1 MTGIC
6 CTNHRAYTCFSFFR
20 SATMPPT
27 PFLMPFKAV
36 RLLVFA
42 LFSLFLLTSGPVWA
56 GQSIIQPKQV
66 KLLAQLAQHPVWLK
80 LLHFNAGQSEVL
92 SNDFFLSP
100 EGRHNPEAELRA
112 TIDAYSKPWPADN
125 GDAHARCRFPAR
137 YLWLS
142 SQIPLPDYTPQPS
155 QCINLSKWSLPEQ
168 VKSISVFL
176 VSGYLGNPASVFGHS
191 LLKFNTDS
199 RDDQGGLFDLTVNY
213 GALVPKDE
221 SALRY
226 IVNGI
231 AGGYQAGFS
240 DRYFYTQDLVYS
252 RKEFRDIWDY
262 ELHLSDE
269 QKKFLILHLWEI
281 LGKKFI
287 YYFFD
292 ENCSFRLAELLE
304 LILEEPLLE
313 NSRFWYAPVETFHR
327 LEEIDRFRK
336 ASGKSGLIQSV
347 RFIPSAQRILYHR
360 FGLLEAEEKKAVQD
374 VIQEGTGGTN
384 SLEESLM
391 QVNEKRQPEVLDTL
405 LAYAN
410 YRLVAEA
417 PALDQEIRQDKKRLL
432 LARLRLPPRTDPLD
446 AVPERKSPAKG
457 NPPLLTGLGIGY
469 TPARNTY
476 LRLHWSPFTQE
487 SVGRNS
493 LGGDE
498 LTVLDTIVGI
508 GEDEFFVDR
517 FDLIR
522 IRKLKTDHL
531 FTDGKNAWSWQLRTG
546 MESVE
551 EGTASKQDFFFS
563 FGAGQ
568 ARKIGDS
575 ITAYALLDASAHTH
589 QSHLRL
595 YPHIGILT
603 EFGQTRSRIY
613 AGGSLDYEGDL
624 EAVYGV
630 ELQHSLS
637 AHSALSV
644 DATNEEKI
652 SVELK
657 WYW

>member
-6 CTNHRAYTCFSFFR
+6 SIHRRAYTSFFC
-20 SATMPPT
+20 
-27 PFLMPFKAV
+27 FLFISI
-36 RLLVFA
+36 
-42 LFSLFLLTSGPVWA
+42 FSLWFFVPESGWA
-56 GQSIIQPKQV
+56 ARFNIPPEQ
-66 KLLAQLAQHPVWLK
+66 AEQLSRHPIWLK
-80 LLHFNAGQSEVL
+80 LLHFADDHSEVL
-92 SNDFFLSP
+92 SNDFFLSAD
-100 EGRHNPEAELRA
+100 GRQDPEAELLA
-112 TIDAYSKPWPADN
+112 TLNAYSEPWSADN
-125 GDAHARCRFPAR
+125 DNAHARCRFPAR

-142 SQIPLPDYTPQPS
+142 SQIPLPEYSPQPS

-168 VKSISVFL
+168 VKSISLFL

-191 LLKFNTDS
+191 LLKLNTDS
-199 RDDQGGLFDLTVNY
+199 VDDLTGMFDLTVNY
-213 GALVPKDE
+213 GALVPENE

-226 IVNGI
+226 IIYGI
-231 AGGYQAGFS
+231 AGGYPAGFS

-252 RKEFRDIWDY
+252 RTEFRDIWDY
-262 ELHLSDE
+262 ELLLSDE
-269 QKKFLILHLWEI
+269 QQRLLIFHLWEI
-281 LGKKFI
+281 LGKKFT

-292 ENCSFRLAELLE
+292 KNCSFRLAELLE

-313 NSRFWYAPVETFHR
+313 HAAVWYAPVETFHR

-336 ASGKSGLIQSV
+336 KSKKSGLIQSV
-347 RFIPSAQRILYHR
+347 RFIPSAQRTLYHR
-360 FGLLEAEEKKAVQD
+360 FHVLEAKEKKAVQAVVQD
-374 VIQEGTGGTN
+374 GTN
-384 SLEESLM
+384 SLGESLM
-391 QVNEKRQPEVLDTL
+391 QVNDKQQVEVLDTL
-405 LAYAN
+405 LAYVN

-469 TPARNTY
+469 TPAQNTY

-498 LTVLDTIVGI
+498 LTVLDTVAGI
-508 GEDEFFVDR
+508 GEQGFFIDR
-517 FDLIR
+517 FDLLR

-531 FTDGKNAWSWQLRTG
+531 FTDGKNAWSWQLRIG

-551 EGTASKQDFFFS
+551 DGTASKQDFFFS

-568 ARKIGDS
+568 ARKIGDN
-575 ITAYALLDASAHTH
+575 ITAYALLDASAHTD

-613 AGGSLDYEGDL
+613 AGSSLDYEGDL
-624 EAVYGV
+624 EAIYGV

-644 DATNEEKI
+644 DAHEEKI
-652 SVELK
+652 SIELK